1 MIKGIK
7 WYCKH
12 AIYQFNTSLFFDK
25 FGLSFGL
32 NFHKK
37 NNSRLRQVIRSVYV
51 LGICLLFFCNVFAQ
65 QATSGGT
72 YKIKGRVVDSNSR
85 KAIDYAAVTVF
96 LTGSTTVA
104 GGMITDDNGYFTI
117 DNLGAGEYIA
127 KVDYIG
133 YSPKTTT
140 GIILSDKHM
149 LVNMGNIPIVSASK
163 SLGTVTVTGTRNFIE
178 NKLDKLVYNVEKD
191 ISSQSGVATD
201 VLKKVPMVGV
211 DMDGNV
217 DLLGDKNVRVFINGK
232 PSAMFDNNLADALKA
247 IPANMIKTIEVITSP
262 GAQYDAQGTGG
273 IINIIL
279 KDNKAKGMNGNVNL
293 SGGSRYENG
302 SVNLHVKNGSL
313 DLNASLS
320 GNMQLDTKSLF
331 NSDRKADSA
340 GIQQNELIQNGYS
353 SYQRD
358 GYRAQAGFDW
368 AITKSDNI
376 SGSTS
381 YNNYGN
387 TGIGGVPQ
395 WLIND
400 LVMPYDTTATARNTK
415 SHYRYMGEDWNLNYK
430 RKFAKEGHEFSFVYQ
445 GSIGGSGYTYQLD
458 QSYQMNDK
466 LFAGAKATNGFKD
479 LENNFYADYA
489 NPITKDIVLNTG
501 MKTNISNITSN
512 SDHDTLNVPSGLFMK
527 DPALNNTFNFN
538 RYIYSAYASLGFPLF
553 KKLSAKIGIRD
564 EYTSNFTPGD
574 TVKIPSYNFITPS
587 GMISRTLKGNQTV
600 KFNYSRRLQRPGYG
614 QYNPFIEASDPTN
627 LSKGNPGLA
636 AQKMHW
642 FELSYFKPWD
652 KGSNIYVS
660 VFYRYSVDDWQGF
673 SSYFSSYKVGDTVY
687 KNVTLNTTINAGNQ
701 QSGGLNISGN
711 WVVNDKLQIRPN
723 MSLFYRKITS
733 SFVPGG
739 SINNGSYRMSTNVA
753 YQCTKNLA
761 AEFFCNYNS
770 VRYEIQGKNPSF
782 FYYSFSV
789 RQQFLDKKASLSFS
803 TTNPFNMYTDQV
815 SYVTASNFT
824 SMNDK
829 RYPNRLFTLS
839 FSYKFGKIEY
849 VENKVEE
856 EPQTPN

>member
-1 MIKGIK
+1 MNQVFR
-7 WYCKH
+7 
-12 AIYQFNTSLFFDK
+12 AI
-25 FGLSFGL
+25 
-32 NFHKK
+32 
-37 NNSRLRQVIRSVYV
+37 YV
-51 LGICLLFFCNVFAQ
+51 LGISLLFFCTGFAQ
-65 QATSGGT
+65 QATTGGP
-72 YKIKGRVVDSNSR
+72 YKIKGRVIDSNSR
-85 KAIDYAAVTVF
+85 KPIDYAAVTVF

-117 DNLGAGEYIA
+117 DNLGAGEYVA

-133 YSPKTTT
+133 YSPKTT
-140 GIILSDKHM
+140 GGLILSDKHM
-149 LVNMGNIPIVSASK
+149 LVNMGNIPIVSATKNLS
-163 SLGTVTVTGTRNFIE
+163 TVTVTGTRNFIE
-178 NKLDKLVYNVEKD
+178 NKLDKLVYNAEKD

-201 VLKKVPMVGV
+201 ALKKVPMVGV

-279 KDNKAKGMNGNVNL
+279 KDNKAKGMNGNVNIA
-293 SGGSRYENG
+293 GGSRYENG
-302 SVNLHVKNGSL
+302 SVSMHVKNGAL

-320 GNMQLDTKSLF
+320 GNIQLDTKTLF

-353 SYQRD
+353 STKRD
-358 GYRAQAGFDW
+358 GYRAQVGFDW
-368 AITKSDNI
+368 AINKNENINI
-376 SGSTS
+376 SAS

-387 TGIGGVPQ
+387 TGLSGVPQ

-400 LVMPYDTTATARNTK
+400 LVIPLDTIATVRNTK
-415 SHYRYMGEDWNLNYK
+415 GIYRYMGEDWNLNYK
-430 RKFAKEGHEFSFVYQ
+430 RKFAKEGHELSFSYQ
-445 GSIGGSGYTYQLD
+445 GSIGGSDYTYQLD
-458 QSYQMNDK
+458 QLYQANTK
-466 LFAGAKATNGFKD
+466 LYGGAKATNGFND

-489 NPITKDIVLNTG
+489 NPITKDIVFNTG
-501 MKTNISNITSN
+501 LKTNLSNITSS
-512 SDHDTLNVPSGLFMK
+512 SDHDTLNVPSGLFTR
-527 DPALNNTFNFN
+527 DAALNNTFNFN
-538 RYIYSAYASLGFPLF
+538 RYIYSAYASLAFPLF
-553 KKLSAKIGIRD
+553 KILSVKVGVRD
-564 EYTSNFTPGD
+564 EYTSNSSPGD
-574 TVKIPSYNFITPS
+574 TITIPSYNFITPS
-587 GMISRTLKGNQTV
+587 CMISRTLKGNQIV

-614 QYNPFIEASDPTN
+614 QYNPFLEASDPTN

-642 FELSYFKPWD
+642 FELSYFKPWE
-652 KGSNIYVS
+652 KGSNIYIS
-660 VFYRYSVDDWQGF
+660 LFYRYSSDDWQGYSTYH
-673 SSYFSSYKVGDTVY
+673 SSYAVGDTVY

-701 QSGGLNISGN
+701 ESGGLNISGN

-723 MSLFYRKITS
+723 GSLFYRKITS
-733 SFVPGG
+733 SFIPGG
-739 SINNGSYRMSTNVA
+739 HADNGNYRLGTNVA
-753 YQCTKNLA
+753 YQFTKNLSG
-761 AEFFCNYNS
+761 EFYCNYNS
-770 VRYEIQGKNPSF
+770 VRYEIQGTYPSF
-782 FYYSFSV
+782 FNYSFSV

-803 TTNPFNMYTDQV
+803 TTNPFSNYISQV
-815 SYVTASNFT
+815 SYVSASNFT
-824 SMNDK
+824 SMSDR
-829 RYPNRLFTLS
+829 RYPYRFFTLS